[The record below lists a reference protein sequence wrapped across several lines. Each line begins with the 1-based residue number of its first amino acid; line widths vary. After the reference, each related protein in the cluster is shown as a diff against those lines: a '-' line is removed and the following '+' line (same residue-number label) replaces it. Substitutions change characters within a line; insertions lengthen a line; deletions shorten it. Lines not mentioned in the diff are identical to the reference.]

1 MAQPSS
7 ASAAVV
13 RGGLEC
19 FVVLDLGSGLVQIA
33 VQPGEGV
40 VVVLEGGEIRNL
52 WHFDPNPSDKRRR
65 RRWVRKRRAAPLG
78 RPRAESVPAPRVY
91 VPRGDGGPAL
101 AILAST
107 PSSGVR
113 RGGMEFPTLVFSVS
127 QLLGDGQG
135 ASRVHQLQPSG
146 ALGGGRVE
154 LVRIGAGALVRAS
167 LEVILEGECSR
178 CLSPLAIPIAVAF
191 DEVYEQRF
199 DVTNGTH
206 LESDDLDP
214 EAFTIS
220 RNHLID
226 ITEGVR
232 QYCEAAAPMAAAL
245 QR

>member
-1 MAQPSS
+1 
-7 ASAAVV
+7 
-13 RGGLEC
+13 
-19 FVVLDLGSGLVQIA
+19 
-33 VQPGEGV
+33 
-40 VVVLEGGEIRNL
+40 
-52 WHFDPNPSDKRRR
+52 
-65 RRWVRKRRAAPLG
+65 
-78 RPRAESVPAPRVY
+78 
-91 VPRGDGGPAL
+91 
-101 AILAST
+101 
-107 PSSGVR
+107 
-113 RGGMEFPTLVFSVS
+113 MEFPTLVFSVS

-146 ALGGGRVE
+146 ALGGGMIE

-199 DVTNGTH
+199 DVTNGAH

-232 QYCEAAAPMAAAL
+232 QYCEAAAPMQPLCSDDCQGFCPSCGIDRNTGNCACEPVASDPRWEALAAL
-245 QR
+245 RESEH